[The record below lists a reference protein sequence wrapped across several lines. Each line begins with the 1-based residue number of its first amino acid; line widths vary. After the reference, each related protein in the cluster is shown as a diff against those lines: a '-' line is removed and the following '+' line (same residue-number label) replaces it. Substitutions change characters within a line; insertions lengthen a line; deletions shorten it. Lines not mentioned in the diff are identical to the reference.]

1 MVTIFIANTDSATMP
16 PPPRSSRLV
25 CLEFSVSLVPCM
37 YDVEE
42 SEHTGCV
49 RLVESRS
56 GGAAAR
62 K

>member
-1 MVTIFIANTDSATMP
+1 
-16 PPPRSSRLV
+16 
-25 CLEFSVSLVPCM
+25 M

-62 K
+62 KWAHERFERGAERGAPALALRRGAARR